1 MSLWTTQ
8 QHEWLQALGHPVLL
22 LAGDPALAEPAAAP
36 TAEPDPTQT
45 PSAAHSA
52 RDAAPRAGSPAA
64 SPDPAAPRRA
74 DEQTASVS
82 PARPPRQAPVAN
94 PVEVAPPT
102 GAAVPRPPTDVA
114 AKKAALE
121 EARRAGQRAR
131 PPEPVP
137 VDPLLAAVLRVSGRD
152 ADQAEEALA
161 MLDIDLDRLRSDPL
175 AKRALWVRLRA
186 LRRGRDG

>member
-22 LAGDPALAEPAAAP
+22 LAGDPALAEPAVA
-36 TAEPDPTQT
+36 PDPVQI
-45 PSAAHSA
+45 PPAAHPV
-52 RDAAPRAGSPAA
+52 RDAAPRAGSPDPASARHADERAA
-64 SPDPAAPRRA
+64 SH
-74 DEQTASVS
+74 S
-82 PARPPRQAPVAN
+82 PARRPRQAPVAN
-94 PVEVAPPT
+94 PVEVAPST

-152 ADQAEEALA
+152 ADPAEEVLA

>member
-22 LAGDPALAEPAAAP
+22 LAGDPALVEPAAAP
-36 TAEPDPTQT
+36 TAEPDPAQT

-52 RDAAPRAGSPAA
+52 RDAAPRAGSPPA

-152 ADQAEEALA
+152 VDQAEEALA

-186 LRRGRDG
+186 LRWGRDG

>member
-1 MSLWTTQ
+1 
-8 QHEWLQALGHPVLL
+8 
-22 LAGDPALAEPAAAP
+22 
-36 TAEPDPTQT
+36 
-45 PSAAHSA
+45 
-52 RDAAPRAGSPAA
+52 
-64 SPDPAAPRRA
+64 
-74 DEQTASVS
+74 
-82 PARPPRQAPVAN
+82 VAN
-94 PVEVAPPT
+94 PVEVAPST

-186 LRRGRDG
+186 LRWGRDG